1 MYKSFQQVLR
11 SLLLSPVGSQMTN
24 DSVCEILQSCFR
36 ICFETRL
43 SGMNNSLSF
52 SAGFFIIVF
61 YKELLRKTSEHV
73 LIDMVQL
80 LFARLPQFKDDA
92 ASISSAKLVKD
103 LSTSG
108 ITTNNQRRSQQ
119 EMSELEKNGIENTTE
134 TTLTYV
140 RFDEEELTI

>member
-1 MYKSFQQVLR
+1 
-11 SLLLSPVGSQMTN
+11 
-24 DSVCEILQSCFR
+24 
-36 ICFETRL
+36 
-43 SGMNNSLSF
+43 
-52 SAGFFIIVF
+52 
-61 YKELLRKTSEHV
+61 
-73 LIDMVQL
+73 MVQL

-119 EMSELEKNGIENTTE
+119 EMNELEKNGIESTTE